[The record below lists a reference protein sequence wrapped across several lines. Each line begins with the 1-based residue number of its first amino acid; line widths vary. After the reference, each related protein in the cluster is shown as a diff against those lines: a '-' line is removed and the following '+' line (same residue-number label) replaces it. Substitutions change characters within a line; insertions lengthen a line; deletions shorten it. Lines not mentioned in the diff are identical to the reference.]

1 MEQQVIK
8 LLYVEVN
15 ENDARNFH
23 REVEKSV
30 LRIALT
36 IVPDV
41 DEMYDQIEKT
51 SFDII
56 FSDYYLP
63 NETGLTLLK
72 NLRNK
77 NIQTPVVFIT
87 DYADPQIAVEMMQSG
102 ASDLIS
108 KSLLNSDGIEQC
120 IRNSIRYSEL
130 ENKRKKAETHL
141 KSAEDKLSTLL
152 SYTPIIIFSFNKYG
166 EIKLAKGSALGFS
179 DDIIGE
185 SIFDVFEGKEEF
197 TNQVRIALAGNEM
210 TQSMRFGN
218 SVYQITC
225 TPRFDDKGEI
235 DEVIGIAND
244 ITKRAEAEESLT
256 KAKVLAEQTSKAK
269 QDFIAN
275 MSHEIRTPMNAIV
288 GFTSLLEETK
298 LNEIQ
303 KDYVHTIKISGEN
316 LLALINDILDF
327 SKIEAGKLFIEKE
340 SFTLHQVLDS
350 IERVLRGKAN
360 EKKLNFSI
368 EVAPDVPEYII
379 GDSNRLYQVLMN
391 LVGNAIKFTEKGFVK
406 IKVIKSWAKED
417 RFRLRFFVIDS
428 GIGIPK
434 NKLDFIFDSFNQV
447 SSGSTRKYGGTG
459 LGLAIVKKLVEL
471 QKGTVKVSS
480 VEDEGSVFEFEI
492 KYKIDPMQGVQNK
505 VVSADFNMAAL
516 KGKNVLLAEDN
527 RMNQKFVKNIFEKTD
542 LNLWIASD
550 GEEAINMLREREF
563 DILLLDIQMPHKD
576 GFEVIKELRT
586 TFSNQQKD
594 MPVIAM
600 TAHAFKEER
609 DACLAAGMNEHIA
622 KPINKDDLFMLIYE
636 QLLGKGAK
644 KEIVKK
650 EIGPS
655 GSVLDVSYL
664 KQMSEG
670 NDEFVAEMLTIFLED
685 TPPLIQHLRE
695 AIAVAD
701 WKKIY
706 QLAHKYRSPLAL
718 LGLKDIEASM
728 KVIEAKAKLE
738 KELSLIE
745 EEFVKSEKATEL
757 VLNEVKKRLKS
768 D

>member
-1 MEQQVIK
+1 MDKVIK

-15 ENDARNFH
+15 EKDAINFH
-23 REVEKSV
+23 REVDKSV
-30 LRIALT
+30 LKIALT

-41 DEMYDQIEKT
+41 DEMYDQIEKKN
-51 SFDII
+51 FDII

-63 NETGLTLLK
+63 NETGLTLLR

-77 NIQTPVVFIT
+77 NIQTPVIFIT

-152 SYTPIIIFSFNKYG
+152 SYTPIIIFSFDKYG
-166 EIKLAKGSALGFS
+166 EIKLAKGSALGFN

-244 ITKRAEAEESLT
+244 ITKRAEAEESLM
-256 KAKVLAEQTSKAK
+256 KAKILAEQTSKAK

-350 IERVLRGKAN
+350 IERVLKGKAN
-360 EKKLNFSI
+360 EKALNFSI
-368 EVAPDVPEYII
+368 EVAPDVPEYMI

-406 IKVIKSWAKED
+406 IKVIKTWTKED
-417 RFRLRFFVIDS
+417 RFRLRFFVIDT

-434 NKLDFIFDSFNQV
+434 DKLNFIFDSFNQV

-471 QKGTVKVSS
+471 QKGTVKASS
-480 VEDEGSVFEFEI
+480 VIGEGSVFEFEI
-492 KYKIDPMQGVQNK
+492 KYRLDPLQGIQNNIS
-505 VVSADFNMAAL
+505 VSNFSMDAL

-527 RMNQKFVKNIFEKTD
+527 RMNQKFVKNIFEKTE

-550 GEEAINMLREREF
+550 GEEAINMLKERDF
-563 DILLLDIQMPHKD
+563 DILLLDIQMPNKD
-576 GFEVIKELRT
+576 GFEVIKELRNN
-586 TFSNQQKD
+586 FEGRKKNL
-594 MPVIAM
+594 PVIAM

-609 DACLAAGMNEHIA
+609 DACIAAGMNDHIA
-622 KPINKDDLFMLIYE
+622 KPINKDDLFMLIHQ
-636 QLLGKGAK
+636 QLIGGVKEGGAMNL
-644 KEIVKK
+644 
-650 EIGPS
+650 PS
-655 GSVLDVSYL
+655 EKSNSILDL
-664 KQMSEG
+664 NFIKNMSEG

-685 TPPLIQHLRE
+685 TPPLIQNLKE
-695 AIAVAD
+695 AIEHRE

-706 QLAHKYRSPLAL
+706 QLSHKYRSPLAI
-718 LGLKDIEASM
+718 LGLKELEESMKLIEAS
-728 KVIEAKAKLE
+728 AKLE
-738 KELSLIE
+738 GEDSIKVIS
-745 EEFVKSEKATEL
+745 EEFSKSLKATEK
-757 VLNEVKKRLKS
+757 VLEEIRLKLA
-768 D
+768 